1 MRAGAKFRIQ
11 NSGVRS
17 SGKKTFGI
25 PLPSQPPSQSS
36 PLCGLRDL
44 CAMLSPGESFSHRSS
59 GVSRRDF
66 PHSLRPNHS
75 PSVASVTSVR
85 CFPLAASSS
94 MGMPRNFRTA
104 FTNQKVEINSLVRLQ
119 DVIEK
124 QSVPSARRCRRG
136 DPFGLSSS
144 EFFV

>member
-1 MRAGAKFRIQ
+1 MRTGGKFRIQ
-11 NSGVRS
+11 ESGVQEEKTSASPTRS
-17 SGKKTFGI
+17 LSASVPI
-25 PLPSQPPSQSS
+25 I

-59 GVSRRDF
+59 GVSRHGF
-66 PHSLRPNHS
+66 THSLRPNHS
-75 PSVASVTSVR
+75 PSVAS
-85 CFPLAASSS
+85 SS
-94 MGMPRNFRTA
+94 MGMPRNFRAA
-104 FTNQKVEINSLVRLQ
+104 FTNQKVEINSLVRLE

-124 QSVPSARRCRRG
+124 QSVPTTLRCLRG